1 MAESYYMPQQRF
13 VGDGDKL
20 GEKAPCGNQEES
32 GEGKD
37 DARGG
42 DGARDAKAFE
52 ERDDRGKEEC
62 E

>member
-1 MAESYYMPQQRF
+1 MPQQRF

-37 DARGG
+37 DAEGG